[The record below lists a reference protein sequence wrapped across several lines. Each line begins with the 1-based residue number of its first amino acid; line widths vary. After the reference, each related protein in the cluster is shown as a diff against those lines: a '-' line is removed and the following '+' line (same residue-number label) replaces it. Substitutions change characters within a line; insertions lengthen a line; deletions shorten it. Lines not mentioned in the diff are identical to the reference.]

1 MLPSFPK
8 QEQRPQVAEHAGA
21 TDLGPRELAAVLVDQ
36 ALILWGPAGE
46 SKAVAALLEV
56 DESLVRKWRRGDER
70 ACPNL
75 IQLLTLGP
83 EFMGLLLKCEGR
95 YRGRG
100 RAAVLAALE
109 AIGEIAW
116 LQE

>member
-1 MLPSFPK
+1 MPTLRVCSGK
-8 QEQRPQVAEHAGA
+8 AQKHEAQGCCAG
-21 TDLGPRELAAVLVDQ
+21 G
-36 ALILWGPAGE
+36 
-46 SKAVAALLEV
+46 
-56 DESLVRKWRRGDER
+56 VRM
-70 ACPNL
+70 
-75 IQLLTLGP
+75 
-83 EFMGLLLKCEGR
+83 MGLLLKCEGR